1 MSLMMRMINGRK
13 HLLLTIKYKNNKNNN
28 NNKKQMSSGII
39 AMRTK
44 MTVITK

>member
-1 MSLMMRMINGRK
+1 MSLMMRMINERK
-13 HLLLTIKYKNNKNNN
+13 HLLLTIEYKNN